1 MNTLEEK
8 PVPDDKEPPLKKGN
22 QEEKNRM
29 ILVCGVLLLTLVTL
43 ILYAIT
49 RDNAL
54 LLASGTVS
62 GTVGTCILL
71 VFRYYFEKK

>member
-54 LLASGTVS
+54 LLES